1 MTHATHHGHHAGHRH
16 DHGSHDH
23 DHRHGDLL
31 RATPAR
37 RLSVA
42 LALTAFFMVVEVAA
56 GLWSGSLAL
65 LSDAGHM
72 LTDAGALAVA
82 LIAQAIATRER
93 SGERTF
99 GYRRAEILAALGNGV
114 VLGASSLWIVV
125 EAVRRFGDPPDVR

>member
-1 MTHATHHGHHAGHRH
+1 MAHAKHTHHGHSHA
-16 DHGSHDH
+16 HGEHEH
-23 DHRHGDLL
+23 AHGEAL

-37 RLSVA
+37 RLSWA
-42 LALTAFFMVVEVAA
+42 LVLTVLFMVVEVVA
-56 GLWSGSLAL
+56 GFWSGSLAL

-114 VLGASSLWIVV
+114 VLGASSLS
-125 EAVRRFGDPPDVR
+125 GS